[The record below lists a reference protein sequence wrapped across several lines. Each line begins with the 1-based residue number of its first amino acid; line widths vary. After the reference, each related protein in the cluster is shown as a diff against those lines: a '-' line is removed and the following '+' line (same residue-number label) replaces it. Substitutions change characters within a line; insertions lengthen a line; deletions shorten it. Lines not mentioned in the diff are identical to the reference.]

1 MIDYSNILPSEPI
14 LPVPPPAL
22 AQLRSGGYRWM
33 QQARRRALIFAAA
46 RQLVTEDGYDHV
58 SIRRLAE
65 RSGVTPPTIYN
76 LIGGRGEV
84 LHSALKEAFNVKAS
98 FAAARARIENINPV
112 LAYADT
118 LWICLSR
125 EPRYSEQVIIAVTRS
140 VDRALT
146 RMITGM
152 STAMILGWLE
162 ELRSAGAMRRTAE
175 LPRVADLISRQ
186 LITSVAIW
194 ANGEICLQQLRK
206 DLEMGVGLM
215 LLGIAE
221 PSEALRIEAWLSRH

>member
-1 MIDYSNILPSEPI
+1 
-14 LPVPPPAL
+14 
-22 AQLRSGGYRWM
+22 M
-33 QQARRRALIFAAA
+33 QQARRKSLILAAA
-46 RQLVTEDGYDHV
+46 RQLVTEEGYDQV
-58 SIRRLAE
+58 CIRRLAA

-76 LIGGRGEV
+76 LIGGRDEV
-84 LHSALKEAFNVKAS
+84 LRAALKEAFHAKAS
-98 FAAARARIENINPV
+98 FAAVRARTEDINPL

-125 EPRYSEQVIIAVTRS
+125 EPRYSEQVILAVTRS
-140 VDRALT
+140 VDRGLT

-152 STAMILGWLE
+152 STSMVLGWLE
-162 ELRSAGAMRRTAE
+162 ELRLRGAIRRIAE

-186 LITSVAIW
+186 MTTSVAIW
-194 ANGEICLQQLRK
+194 ADGEIGLDQLRK

-221 PSEALRIEAWLSRH
+221 PSEALRIEGWLSKH